1 MSNNNMMLNKCTRC
15 LQLKSYDMFSKDK
28 SNKKKGIRSRCK
40 QCVNELDKI
49 YRENNRDSYLDRR
62 KLYYQKNAQKFR
74 LQRYIH
80 NFTEFNNKHKIIDNH
95 ITIEDINEMKDKQ
108 NNKCFSCKCEMTL
121 SCKDVEPNLL
131 LVYRNKYE
139 LGYIKDNCVL
149 LCYSCYEPLQKSSFT
164 TYMKNKTNIVK

>member
-28 SNKKKGIRSRCK
+28 NNKKKGIRSRCK

-49 YRENNRDSYLDRR
+49 YRQNNRDSYLERR
-62 KLYYQKNAQKFR
+62 KLYYQKNASKFR

-80 NFTEFNNKHKIIDNH
+80 NFTEFNNKHNIKDNI

-108 NNKCFSCKCEMTL
+108 NNKCEFCKIEMTL
-121 SCKDVEPNLL
+121 DCKDIADDLL
-131 LVYRNKYE
+131 IVYRNKYE
-139 LGYIKDNCVL
+139 LGYMKDNCIL
-149 LCYSCYEPLQKSSFT
+149 LCYKCYEPLQKSSFT
-164 TYMKNKTNIVK
+164 TYMKNKTIVK